1 MKEFSASVGTEVG
14 YSSSSR
20 VYSAGNPELM
30 VGRDVVVFIER
41 IDNGKESV
49 LLAADDDENDTGGR
63 LLDGV

>member
-1 MKEFSASVGTEVG
+1 
-14 YSSSSR
+14 
-20 VYSAGNPELM
+20 M

-41 IDNGKESV
+41 IDKGSESV

>member
-1 MKEFSASVGTEVG
+1 MGTEVG

-20 VYSAGNPELM
+20 VYSEGNPELM

-41 IDNGKESV
+41 IDKGSESV
-49 LLAADDDENDTGGR
+49 LLAADGENDTGGR